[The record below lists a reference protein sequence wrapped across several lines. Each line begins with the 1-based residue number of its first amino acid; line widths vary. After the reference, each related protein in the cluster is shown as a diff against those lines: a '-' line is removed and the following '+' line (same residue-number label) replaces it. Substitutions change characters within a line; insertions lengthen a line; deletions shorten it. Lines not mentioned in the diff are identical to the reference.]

1 MDYNEILKKAREE
14 ISPKCH
20 VCPNCDGRACRGEV
34 PGQGGKGTG
43 ETFIRN
49 VEYLARV
56 KIVLDTLYEDAGQ
69 DTTCELFGSKLSLP
83 AMVAPIGGLK
93 LNYGSE
99 LSEEAQAERMLKGT
113 HDAGTLLFTG
123 DAAFDAAFYGPL
135 SAMKNLGILGIP
147 TIKPWTFETAQPR
160 IAAAK
165 ALGVPAIA
173 MDVDAAGLANVKIRG
188 GKVYPQSVKM
198 LSRIVKEC
206 GNTPF
211 IVKGIMSVKGAK
223 KALEAGA
230 SAIVVS
236 NHGGRVLDHGQAT
249 AEVLPAIRDALGNDC
264 KMKII
269 MDGGIRSGVDVFK
282 AIALG
287 ADAVLLG
294 RPAVVASFGGGAEGV
309 AAYIGKIRYELSETM
324 TMTGASKIS
333 EISRDMIVITD

>member
-1 MDYNEILKKAREE
+1 MDYNEILKKARAE
-14 ISPKCH
+14 ISPKCR
-20 VCPNCDGRACRGEV
+20 VCPICDGHACRGEV
-34 PGQGGKGTG
+34 PGVGGKGTG

-49 VEYLARV
+49 VKYLAQI

-69 DTTCELFGSKLSLP
+69 DTSCELFGNKLPLP
-83 AMVAPIGGLK
+83 ALVAPIGGLK

-99 LSEEAQAERMLKGT
+99 TSEEAQAERMLKGT

-135 SAMKNLGILGIP
+135 SAMKKLGILGIP
-147 TIKPWTFETAQPR
+147 TIKPWTFELAQSR
-160 IAAAK
+160 IADAK

-173 MDVDAAGLANVKIRG
+173 MDVDAAGLANVKIKG

-198 LSRIVKEC
+198 LSRIVQEC
-206 GNTPF
+206 GKTPF

-223 KALEAGA
+223 KALDAGA

-249 AEVLPAIRDALGNDC
+249 AEVLPAIRDALGYDC
-264 KMKII
+264 KMKIL

-294 RPAVVASFGGGAEGV
+294 RPVVVASFGGGAAGV
-309 AAYIGKIRYELSETM
+309 TGYINKIRYELSETM
-324 TMTGASKIS
+324 TMTGASKLS
-333 EISRDMIVITD
+333 DISRNMIVLPE